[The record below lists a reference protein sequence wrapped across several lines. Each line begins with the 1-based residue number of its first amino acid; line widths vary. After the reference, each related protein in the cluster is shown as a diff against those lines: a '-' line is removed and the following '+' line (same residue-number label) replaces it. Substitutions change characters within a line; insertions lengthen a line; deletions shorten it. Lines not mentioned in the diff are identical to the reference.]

1 MAAAAGLFCVA
12 AAAAAVV
19 PTRSAQLVQIPGR
32 LRAAPVAV
40 AATEPRLVGYE
51 NFVRSNPRSDRF
63 GVRSFHH
70 IEFVCGDAATM
81 AARWCAALGFQP
93 VASSSVV
100 TGNRAH
106 ASHVIR
112 SGDLTLAFTAPYADA
127 VKDSSESPTLLGA
140 EGRRRPAA
148 LRDYFD
154 RHGEHASQGDLP
166 GGG

>member
-1 MAAAAGLFCVA
+1 MSVAAGLVCA
-12 AAAAAVV
+12 LAAAAAV
-19 PTRSAQLVQIPGR
+19 PIRPARPVQAMRR
-32 LRAAPVAV
+32 LRASPVAV
-40 AATEPRLVGYE
+40 AAGESAAAEPRLVGYE

-70 IEFVCGDAATM
+70 IEFVCGDAATT

-93 VASSSVV
+93 VASSSLV

-112 SGDLTLAFTAPYADA
+112 SGALTLAFTAPYTDGP
-127 VKDSSESPTLLGA
+127 DEGSECPTLLGA
-140 EGRRRPAA
+140 DGRRRPAA

-154 RHGEHASQGDLP
+154 RHGAPALTREA
-166 GGG
+166 